1 MTDART
7 VDVYN
12 ANVARYRA
20 LVDKLPELESVAGFV
35 SRLPAGAVV
44 LDLGCGVGTSAS
56 EFRRHGL
63 NPVCV
68 DASQEMV
75 NAANDAFDLG
85 AKVASFADL
94 DDIDTYDGVWANF
107 SLLHASKSDFPHH
120 IEAIY
125 RALKPE
131 GLFFIALKT
140 GDGEK
145 RDTLGRFY
153 AYYQQ
158 EELTS
163 ILNDAGFKT
172 DHIISGA
179 SRGMEG
185 TVEPWIGIYAHKT

>member
-1 MTDART
+1 MVFD
-7 VDVYN
+7 
-12 ANVARYRA
+12 
-20 LVDKLPELESVAGFV
+20 
-35 SRLPAGAVV
+35 
-44 LDLGCGVGTSAS
+44 
-56 EFRRHGL
+56 
-63 NPVCV
+63 
-68 DASQEMV
+68 MV
-75 NAANDAFDLG
+75 NWKGKTYIATKNGLFVFSGGTISEHYKKEQGLP
-85 AKVASFADL
+85 SNIIL
-94 DDIDTYDGVWANF
+94 DMDTYDGVWANF

-163 ILNDAGFKT
+163 ILNGAGFKT